1 MRILTI
7 LLLFLLSWQS
17 YGQSL
22 FEDAASGEAAD
33 NTESMLQESY
43 ELNGYLRGVV
53 YGGEEDGSDQA
64 ELKST
69 YAEAALKLKVRN
81 QELGDAFAELRFCS
95 GYLFDEQIEP
105 FELREAYINIY
116 PGPFDFRLGQQI
128 VVWGRADGF
137 NPTNNIT
144 PMNMLIRSP
153 EEDDRREGN
162 FLLRSFYNL
171 QSLRLEAIWIPIYE
185 ASIMPYSIMELPA
198 AMPLSEVPAYPDSDL
213 RHSGFAVKLNLELPA
228 LDGSL
233 SYFNGYNPQPGLDFD
248 PVPTPNIIPTAYRMH
263 IAGADFSTTLASIG
277 LRGEFAFRYP
287 FKDYKSNIYIPNP
300 DLRYVG
306 GLEYQKGVLSIIFQY
321 IGRYVLDYSEL
332 SAGPLYEIAQKNR
345 IFSGQQNQ
353 ANHALFLRPALQ
365 LLYET
370 LSLELFS
377 YYNLTTEELYL
388 RPKLSYD
395 LADALNLVLGA
406 DFYSGPDDT
415 AYGIIDKALSA
426 LFIELIASF

>member
-1 MRILTI
+1 MRTLTI

-22 FEDAASGEAAD
+22 FENAV
-33 NTESMLQESY
+33 NTESVLQENY
-43 ELNGYLRGVV
+43 ELNGCLRGVV
-53 YGGEEDGSDQA
+53 YAGHEDSSDQP

-69 YAEAALKLKVRN
+69 YAEAALKLKVRSR
-81 QELGDAFAELRFCS
+81 ELGDAFAELRFCS
-95 GYLFDEQIEP
+95 GYLFDEQIEAV
-105 FELREAYINIY
+105 ELREAYINTY
-116 PGPFDFRLGQQI
+116 PGPFDFRLGRQI

-162 FLLRSFYNL
+162 FLLRSFFNL
-171 QSLRLEAIWIPIYE
+171 QPLRLETVWIPLYE
-185 ASIMPYSIMELPA
+185 ASVMPYSIMSLDITE
-198 AMPLSEVPAYPDSDL
+198 SNYPDPDL

-233 SYFNGYNPQPGLDFD
+233 SYFNGYNPQPGLDLD
-248 PVPTPNIIPTAYRMH
+248 PSANIIPTAYRMH
-263 IAGADFSTTLASIG
+263 VAGADFSTTLASIG
-277 LRGEFAFRYP
+277 LRGEVAFRYP
-287 FKDYKSNIYIPNP
+287 FEDYESNIYIPNP
-300 DLRYVG
+300 DLQYVG
-306 GLEYQKGVLSIIFQY
+306 GLEYQMGDLSIIFQY

-332 SAGPLYEIAQKNR
+332 PELLPPAIIIALKNR
-345 IFSGQQNQ
+345 IFSGQQNR
-353 ANHALFLRPALQ
+353 ASHALSLRPALQ
-365 LLYET
+365 LLHET
-370 LSLELFS
+370 LTLELFS

-395 LADALNLVLGA
+395 MADALSLVLGA

-415 AYGIIDKALSA
+415 AYGMIDKALSA
-426 LFIELIASF
+426 FFVELIASF

>member
-1 MRILTI
+1 MRTLTI
-7 LLLFLLSWQS
+7 LLLFLLGWQS

-22 FEDAASGEAAD
+22 FEDAVSGETAE
-33 NTESMLQESY
+33 NTESVLQENY
-43 ELNGYLRGVV
+43 ELNGCLRGVV
-53 YGGEEDGSDQA
+53 YGGREDGSDQA

-69 YAEAALKLKVRN
+69 YAEAALKLKVRK

-105 FELREAYINIY
+105 FELREAYLNTY
-116 PGPFDFRLGQQI
+116 LGPFDFRFGRQI

-162 FLLRSFYNL
+162 FLLRSFFNL
-171 QSLRLEAIWIPIYE
+171 QPLRLEAVWIPVYE
-185 ASIMPYSIMELPA
+185 ASTMPFSIMSFLTEIADPN
-198 AMPLSEVPAYPDSDL
+198 YPDSDL
-213 RHSGFAVKLNLELPA
+213 RHSGFAVKLNLELAA

-233 SYFNGYNPQPGLDFD
+233 SYFNGYNPQPGLDFELSGS
-248 PVPTPNIIPTAYRMH
+248 IIPTAYRMH
-263 IAGADFSTTLASIG
+263 VGGADFSTTLASIG

-287 FKDYKSNIYIPNP
+287 FEDYESNIYIPNP
-300 DLRYVG
+300 DLQYVG
-306 GLEYQKGVLSIIFQY
+306 GLEYQKGVLSLIFQY
-321 IGRYVLDYSEL
+321 IGRYVIDYSEL
-332 SAGPLYEIAQKNR
+332 AEPPAPAEMIAQKNR

-353 ANHALFLRPALQ
+353 ESHALSLRPALQ
-365 LLYET
+365 LLHET

-415 AYGIIDKALSA
+415 AYGIIDKSFSA
-426 LFIELIASF
+426 LFMELTASF